1 MENVDPATPEGMTI
15 RLQELLLQ
23 YRHTFSE
30 SEQDLSLTDIVV
42 HHIDTGSAQSV
53 REQLRKFAPA
63 PVEAIAQH
71 VDNMLE
77 QGIIEP
83 ASSPWAST
91 AVLVKKKDGTY
102 RCCIDYSQLNSVTVR
117 VAYPLPRIDSCLDA
131 MSGAGWF
138 STIDLRSL
146 YHQIYVAPEDSEKTA
161 FICPRGMYKFKTMP
175 FGLHNAGATFQR
187 LMDVVMSGLHLVI
200 GLVYLD
206 DIAVFARTPEK
217 HLEFLESVF
226 D

>member
-23 YRHTFSE
+23 YRQTFSE
-30 SEQDLSLTDIVV
+30 SEQDLRLTDIVV

-77 QGIIEP
+77 QGTIEP
-83 ASSPWAST
+83 ASSPWASN

-102 RCCIDYSQLNSVTVR
+102 RCCIDYRQLNSVTVR

-138 STIDLRSL
+138 SIIDLRSL

-217 HLEFLESVF
+217 HLE
-226 D
+226 